1 MLSTIFSRNP
11 DLREAVR
18 GTAFLS
24 AFAFIA
30 FWLAWFSMVQWRSP
44 IPWDGSGMTIGKDF
58 FNFWMYGR
66 EAFSVD
72 PGRFYDL
79 ETYQAAVK
87 QMLGPDSE
95 YQPNWS
101 YPPSIMLLAPPFGAL
116 PYVPALVIFTLAGI
130 AAYFAVLLRRF
141 SAFSSEVDTGS
152 REENALFQETKRVF
166 PIQGIGKRYSDW
178 RLAGLVAISPAAI
191 ICLNSGQFAYAIT
204 ALLVAIFWQ
213 LDRRPILAGVLI
225 GALSLKPQLG
235 LFLPVMLIASGR
247 WQTFAVAA
255 LTTLALAGLTT
266 VLYGAQPWLDY
277 LHNGIP
283 TQNLVLRDPLM
294 LGASVM
300 PTVFMNLRQLGLSY
314 ETAMAL
320 QACAAVVAAGAI
332 FWAFR
337 FRRDADPDLLFAFYF
352 ACCVFGLPYLLSYDT
367 MPLTLGAAVLLLRGK
382 LDAWGMRWALLVWWL
397 PFLQMGMGI
406 LKIPGPGLVA
416 APLFAW
422 WLFQR
427 LRDTAPQGA
436 ASGILRPA

>member
-1 MLSTIFSRNP
+1 MLSTLCSRNP
-11 DLREAVR
+11 DMREAIR

-24 AFAFIA
+24 AFAFAA
-30 FWLAWFSMVQWRSP
+30 FWLTWLSMVQWRQP

-66 EAFSVD
+66 EAFSAD

-79 ETYQAAVK
+79 DTYHAAVK
-87 QMLGPDSE
+87 QLLGPDSE

-116 PYVPALVIFTLAGI
+116 PYVLALAIFTLAGI

-141 SAFSSEVDTGS
+141 G
-152 REENALFQETKRVF
+152 
-166 PIQGIGKRYSDW
+166 DW
-178 RLAGLVAISPAAI
+178 RLVGVVAISPAAI
-191 ICLNSGQFAYAIT
+191 VCLNSGQFAYGLT
-204 ALLVAIFWQ
+204 ALFVAIFWQ

-225 GALSLKPQLG
+225 GVLSLKPQLG
-235 LFLPVMLIASGR
+235 LFLPVMLVASGR
-247 WQTFAVAA
+247 WKTFGAAA
-255 LTTLALAGLTT
+255 LTTLTLAALTALLFG
-266 VLYGAQPWLDY
+266 VQPWIDY
-277 LHNGIP
+277 LHNGVP

-300 PTVFMNLRQLGLSY
+300 PTVFMNLRQFGLSY
-314 ETAMAL
+314 ETAMAIQL
-320 QACAAVVAAGAI
+320 CTAIVAAGAI

-382 LDAWGMRWALLVWWL
+382 LDVWGMRWALLVWWL
-397 PFLQMGMGI
+397 PFLQMGMGV
-406 LKIPGPGLVA
+406 LKIPGPGLIA

-422 WLFQR
+422 RLFQL

-436 ASGILRPA
+436 ASEVLRPA

>member
-11 DLREAVR
+11 DMREAVR

-24 AFAFIA
+24 AFAFAA
-30 FWLAWFSMVQWRSP
+30 FWFAWFWAVQWRQP

-79 ETYQAAVK
+79 ETYQAAVR
-87 QMLGPDSE
+87 QLLGPDSI

-116 PYVPALVIFTLAGI
+116 PYVPSLIIFTLVSI
-130 AAYFAVLLRRF
+130 ALYFAVLLRRF
-141 SAFSSEVDTGS
+141 D
-152 REENALFQETKRVF
+152 
-166 PIQGIGKRYSDW
+166 DW
-178 RLAGLVAISPAAI
+178 RLVGLVAISPAAI

-204 ALLVAIFWQ
+204 ALLVVIFWQ

-225 GALSLKPQLG
+225 GVLSLKPQLG
-235 LFLPVMLIASGR
+235 IFLPVMLVASGR
-247 WQTFAVAA
+247 WQTFCVAA
-255 LTTLALAGLTT
+255 LSTLALAGLTALLFG
-266 VLYGAQPWLDY
+266 VQPWLDY
-277 LHNGIP
+277 LRNGIP
-283 TQNLVLRDPLM
+283 AQNLVLRDPLM
-294 LGASVM
+294 LGSIVM

-314 ETAMAL
+314 ETAMAI
-320 QACAAVVAAGAI
+320 QACAAVVAAAAI

-352 ACCVFGLPYLLSYDT
+352 ACSVFGLPYLLSYDT
-367 MPLTLGAAVLLLRGK
+367 MPLALGAAVLLMRGK
-382 LDAWGMRWALLVWWL
+382 LDVWGMRWALLVWWL
-397 PFLQMGMGI
+397 PFLQMGMGA
-406 LKIPGPGLVA
+406 LQIPGPGLVA

-427 LRDTAPQGA
+427 LRDTAPQSA
-436 ASGILRPA
+436 ASGVLRPSAAA

>member
-1 MLSTIFSRNP
+1 MLSTLFSRNP
-11 DLREAVR
+11 DMRDAVR

-24 AFAFIA
+24 AFAFAA
-30 FWLAWFSMVQWRSP
+30 FWFAWFSMVQWRSP

-79 ETYQAAVK
+79 DTYQAAVK

-101 YPPSIMLLAPPFGAL
+101 YPPSIMLLAPPFGVL
-116 PYVPALVIFTLAGI
+116 PYVPALIIFTALGI

-141 SAFSSEVDTGS
+141 G
-152 REENALFQETKRVF
+152 
-166 PIQGIGKRYSDW
+166 DW
-178 RLAGLVAISPAAI
+178 RLVGLVAISPAAI

-204 ALLVAIFWQ
+204 ALLVAIFWR

-225 GALSLKPQLG
+225 GVLSLKPQLG

-247 WQTFAVAA
+247 WQTFGVAA
-255 LTTLALAGLTT
+255 LTTLALAALTT
-266 VLYGAQPWLDY
+266 ALFGVQPWIDY

-283 TQNLVLRDPLM
+283 AQNFVLRDPLM
-294 LGASVM
+294 LGSSVM
-300 PTVFMNLRQLGLSY
+300 PTVFMNLRQFGLSY
-314 ETAMAL
+314 ETAMAIQL
-320 QACAAVVAAGAI
+320 CAAVVAAGAI

-352 ACCVFGLPYLLSYDT
+352 ACCVFGMPYLLSYDT
-367 MPLTLGAAVLLLRGK
+367 MPLTLGAAVLLMRGK
-382 LDAWGMRWALLVWWL
+382 LDVWGMRWALLVWWL
-397 PFLQMGMGI
+397 PFLQMGMGV

-427 LRDTAPQGA
+427 LRDTAPQSA
-436 ASGILRPA
+436 ASGILRPTAAV